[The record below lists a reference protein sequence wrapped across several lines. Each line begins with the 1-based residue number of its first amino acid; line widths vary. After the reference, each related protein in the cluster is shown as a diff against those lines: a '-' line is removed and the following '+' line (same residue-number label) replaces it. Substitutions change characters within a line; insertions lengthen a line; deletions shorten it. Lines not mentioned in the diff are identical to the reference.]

1 MSERDVPPSP
11 RPILGPPSASP
22 GRFTLQHFR
31 QLDDYTTFN
40 SPNNQDARLPAD
52 MSQFP
57 PPIIV
62 DMHYGCAAIL
72 QWGTAETSA
81 AIWTSVESVY
91 YDKDGGRSSE
101 RDNSDEAGS
110 EDQGDEPKGG
120 EATETP
126 RVIPA
131 KKFAN
136 RKRA

>member
-1 MSERDVPPSP
+1 
-11 RPILGPPSASP
+11 
-22 GRFTLQHFR
+22 
-31 QLDDYTTFN
+31 
-40 SPNNQDARLPAD
+40 

-91 YDKDGGRSSE
+91 YNKDGGRSSE

-110 EDQGDEPKGG
+110 EDQRDEPKGG

-131 KKFAN
+131 KKFAY
-136 RKRA
+136 RKRAQYGSQLNTMDEAMDLVMFLWSQSGPGDQEEPSPTKEDFGRERVDAWLRAQ